1 MGTRD
6 LEIAR
11 AVKLRPVEQVA
22 ETLGLDPD
30 DLEPYG
36 TYKAKVRWK
45 AIERSRV
52 RPDGALVLVTAMT
65 PAPAGE
71 GKSTIAIGLADGLR
85 KLGSR
90 SIVALRQPALGL
102 VFSAKGGAT
111 GGGRAQVAP
120 MEEINLHFTGDIH
133 AVGAAHNLLAAM
145 VDNHLV
151 QGDALALDSR
161 KIFWKRVVDMND
173 RALRNVI
180 VGLGGP
186 AHGVPR
192 ESGFEITE
200 ASELMAIL
208 CLATDLRDFK
218 ARAER
223 VVVGATAGGDLVS
236 AGQLH
241 AAGAMAAL
249 VREALKPNLVQ
260 TLEGTPALVHGGPFG
275 NIAHGCSSLIATRLG
290 LKLAEVVVT
299 EAGFATDL
307 GAEKF
312 VDIKCRTGGLAPA
325 CAVVVATVRA
335 VKVHGLENLAKHIQN
350 VRRFGLA
357 PVVALNR
364 FATDPDAEVAAIL
377 EACRAMG
384 ASAEEV
390 RAWELGGAGATG
402 LAQAVLDAVRS
413 ADPAAFRYL
422 YQDDW
427 TLEKKIDT
435 IATQIY
441 RRDGARQ
448 RLPRGAAGPGARVPS
463 RRRRAHVRPHASRG
477 REDAG
482 ALRRGGLR
490 PRPPRRAL
498 AREPSGVLLPLPGA
512 QQPRVRDRPDQPGLS
527 ARRDALPDGPLRG
540 RPRRLAGE
548 PCRRPGRG
556 RARAPAASARRER
569 RDHARE
575 ASEAWPGA
583 PGGRAVT
590 RHRVRPPLHLG
601 DDGTAEGVRPH
612 ELLLPER
619 RRLVPGS
626 RRTRHLRARPRP
638 DPEPPPALSH
648 ELPGGD
654 GDVRDLDGERPD
666 PPRALQ
672 PHALVA

>member
-65 PAPAGE
+65 PTPAGE

-90 SIVALRQPALGL
+90 SIVALRQPALGP
-102 VFSAKGGAT
+102 VFGAKGGAT

-208 CLATDLRDFK
+208 
-218 ARAER
+218 
-223 VVVGATAGGDLVS
+223 S
-236 AGQLH
+236 
-241 AAGAMAAL
+241 
-249 VREALKPNLVQ
+249 P
-260 TLEGTPALVHGGPFG
+260 
-275 NIAHGCSSLIATRLG
+275 RLG

-312 VDIKCRTGGLAPA
+312 VDIKCRTGGLVPA

-335 VKVHGLENLAKHIQN
+335 VKVHGLENLAKHVQN

-384 ASAEEV
+384 ARAEEV

-413 ADPAAFRYL
+413 AAPAALRYL

-427 TLEKKIDT
+427 TLEKKIET
-435 IATQIY
+435 IATEIY
-441 RRDGARQ
+441 GA
-448 RLPRGAAGPGARVPS
+448 
-463 RRRRAHVRPHASRG
+463 
-477 REDAG
+477 D
-482 ALRRGGLR
+482 
-490 PRPPRRAL
+490 
-498 AREPSGVLLPLPGA
+498 GVLLMPAAATKLEHWQAAGYGRLA
-512 QQPRVRDRPDQPGLS
+512 VCMAKTQNSLS
-527 ARRDALPDGPLRG
+527 DDAKKPG
-540 RPRRLAGE
+540 RPRGFTV
-548 PCRRPGRG
+548 
-556 RARAPAASARRER
+556 SV
-569 RDHARE
+569 RE
-575 ASEAWPGA
+575 AKLAAGAGFVIAYTGDILTMPGLPRVPGA
-583 PGGRAVT
+583 ESI
-590 RHRVRPPLHLG
+590 
-601 DDGTAEGVRPH
+601 DI
-612 ELLLPER
+612 
-619 RRLVPGS
+619 
-626 RRTRHLRARPRP
+626 
-638 DPEPPPALSH
+638 
-648 ELPGGD
+648 
-654 GDVRDLDGERPD
+654 DLDGNIVG
-666 PPRALQ
+666 LF
-672 PHALVA
+672 